1 VVRASDA
8 SSTQIAEAAA
18 FLAAHGEPRQARA
31 VLARLVAMDPTD
43 PALARIE
50 QRLAARDEAPRP
62 SY

>member
-1 VVRASDA
+1 
-8 SSTQIAEAAA
+8 
-18 FLAAHGEPRQARA
+18 